1 MYNMT
6 SQLGL
11 ISFETLL
18 EKAQGGTDALLVLS
32 GGLDSAYTLWKYA
45 QVVTDRPIHTHHIH
59 LYPRWSERL
68 EVESLAVRKQ
78 IEYLNREVSVRTS
91 TVDASS
97 GGALIRDITL
107 AVLLSATTAK
117 ERKCDYILVGDDLPS
132 SARRN
137 LDESILD
144 PYKERMNKA
153 MAEYVRAVTE
163 DTVDICMGME
173 THLVTEAYNEMPEDY
188 LSLVSSCRS
197 PLNKSGLVSQCGV
210 CPSCKKNKEFNFFD
224 RLGNK
229 LVYPPEKT

>member
-11 ISFETLL
+11 ISFEELL
-18 EKAQGGTDALLVLS
+18 EKAKAGTDALLVLS
-32 GGLDSAYTLWKYA
+32 GGLDSAYILWKYA

-59 LYPRWSERL
+59 LYPNWSQRL
-68 EVESLAVRKQ
+68 GVEDVAVRKQ

-91 TVDASS
+91 TVDTSS
-97 GGALIRDITL
+97 GGAVIRDITL
-107 AVLLSATTAK
+107 AVLLSATAAT
-117 ERKCDYILVGDDLPS
+117 ERGCEYILVGDDLPS

-137 LDESILD
+137 LEDSILD

-173 THLVTEAYNEMPEDY
+173 THLVKEAYNEMPEDY
-188 LSLVSSCRS
+188 LALVSSCRNPQS
-197 PLNKSGLVSQCGV
+197 KHGRVSQCRE
-210 CPSCKKNKEFNFFD
+210 CHSCKKNEKFGFLD
-224 RLGNK
+224 RISKG
-229 LVYPPEKT
+229 LVYPSYQ

>member
-11 ISFETLL
+11 ISFEELL
-18 EKAQGGTDALLVLS
+18 VKAEGGTDVLLVLS
-32 GGLDSAYTLWKYA
+32 GGLDSAYILWKYA
-45 QVVTDRPIHTHHIH
+45 QVVKDRPIHTHHIH

-68 EVESLAVRKQ
+68 EVEALAVRKQ

-91 TVDASS
+91 TVDTSS

-117 ERKCDYILVGDDLPS
+117 ERGCDYILVGDDLPS

-144 PYKERMNKA
+144 PYKGRMNKA

-173 THLVTEAYNEMPEDY
+173 THLVKEAYNEMPDDY
-188 LSLVSSCRS
+188 LALVSSCRK
-197 PLNKSGLVSQCGV
+197 PRVVNQLVKQCGQ
-210 CPSCKKNKEFNFFD
+210 CHSCKKNETFGFLNRISKDLDFS
-224 RLGNK
+224 
-229 LVYPPEKT
+229 

>member
-1 MYNMT
+1 MT

-11 ISFETLL
+11 ISL
-18 EKAQGGTDALLVLS
+18 EDILESAKTGTDALLVLS
-32 GGLDSAYTLWKYA
+32 GGLDSAYILWKYA

-59 LYPRWSERL
+59 LYPGWSERL
-68 EVESLAVRKQ
+68 EVEDLAVRKQ

-91 TVDASS
+91 TVDTSS
-97 GGALIRDITL
+97 GGAVIRDITL

-117 ERKCDYILVGDDLPS
+117 ERGCDYILVGDDLPS

-173 THLVTEAYNEMPEDY
+173 TYLVKEAYEEMPADY
-188 LSLVSSCRS
+188 LALVSSCRNPIVS
-197 PLNKSGLVSQCGV
+197 NKTVEQCGR
-210 CPSCKKNKEFNFFD
+210 CHSCKKNETFGF
-224 RLGNK
+224 LNK
-229 LVYPPEKT
+229 LSKDLELP

>member
-1 MYNMT
+1 MT

-11 ISFETLL
+11 ISFEELL
-18 EKAQGGTDALLVLS
+18 VKAEGGTDALLVLS
-32 GGLDSAYTLWKYA
+32 GGLDSAYILWKYA
-45 QVVTDRPIHTHHIH
+45 QVVKDRPIHTHHIH

-68 EVESLAVRKQ
+68 EIEDLAVRRQ
-78 IEYLNREVSVRTS
+78 IEYLDREVSVRTS

-117 ERKCDYILVGDDLPS
+117 ERNCAYILVGDDLPS

-163 DTVDICMGME
+163 DEVDICMGME
-173 THLVTEAYNEMPEDY
+173 THLVREAYSEMPDEY
-188 LSLVSSCRS
+188 LALVSSCRE
-197 PLNKSGLVSQCGV
+197 PLVKGQRVSQCGD
-210 CPSCKKNKEFNFFD
+210 CHSCRKNALFGFSG
-224 RLGNK
+224 RLGHA
-229 LVYPPEKT
+229 LRRH

>member
-11 ISFETLL
+11 ISFEELL
-18 EKAQGGTDALLVLS
+18 VKAQGGTDALLVLS
-32 GGLDSAYTLWKYA
+32 GGLDSAYILWKYA

-78 IEYLNREVSVRTS
+78 IEYLDREVSVRTS
-91 TVDASS
+91 TVDTSS
-97 GGALIRDITL
+97 GGAVIRDITL
-107 AVLLSATTAK
+107 AVLLSATAAM
-117 ERKCDYILVGDDLPS
+117 ERKCGYILVGDDLPS

-144 PYKERMNKA
+144 PHKERMNKA
-153 MAEYVRAVTE
+153 MTEYVRAATE

-173 THLVTEAYNEMPEDY
+173 THLVKDAYDEMPDDY
-188 LSLVSSCRS
+188 LALVSSCRE
-197 PLNKSGLVSQCGV
+197 PLTRGGIVKQCGE
-210 CPSCKKNKEFNFFD
+210 CHSCKKNELFGFSG
-224 RLGNK
+224 RLGHA
-229 LVYPPEKT
+229 LRRH